1 MAVERSRCY
10 KVSEITKCIK
20 DYLEGEFYS
29 IRIEGE
35 VSGFKPSS
43 SGHFYFTLKD
53 TSAAIS
59 AVLFSRSAKNAGY
72 LPKDGDLVVVTGY
85 LTVYAKSGNYQVV
98 CSYIEKAGQGDI
110 FAELEKRKQR
120 LAAEGL
126 FDEARKRPI
135 PAFPRRIGVVT
146 SPNGAAIRDI
156 LRVLK
161 RRNNTIDLVILPA
174 PVQGDEAAPIIASQI
189 RRANMFK
196 MCDVLLVSRGGG
208 APEDLLPFSDEEVVR
223 AVAAS
228 DIPTISA
235 VGHEIDVV
243 LSDFAADLRAPTPSA
258 AAEVVSRE
266 SENVIGRILE
276 CSQSIKNEMLARLDR
291 VSLVMKNCSKDNLKR
306 SMEGFL
312 DDLHQRLDD
321 EKDDLIRG
329 TRDIL
334 KETRHSLELASG
346 SLKASSP
353 ETILKRGYAAV
364 YNRSSDQYA
373 GSAAS
378 IKAGDR
384 LKITFWDGTAAAVAE
399 KQGEEV

>member
-29 IRIEGE
+29 IQIEGE

-53 TSAAIS
+53 TGAAIS
-59 AVLFSRSAKNAGY
+59 AVLFARSAKNAGY
-72 LPKDGDLVVVTGY
+72 LPKDGDLVIVTGY
-85 LTVYAKSGNYQVV
+85 VTVYAKSGNYQIV

-120 LAAEGL
+120 LASEGL
-126 FDEARKRPI
+126 FDEANKKPI
-135 PAFPRRIGVVT
+135 PLYPKRIGVVT

-161 RRNNTIDLVILPA
+161 RRNNSIDLIILPA

-228 DIPTISA
+228 QIPTISA

-243 LSDFAADLRAPTPSA
+243 LTDFAADLRAPTPSA

-266 SENVIGRILE
+266 ADNVLGRIQDF
-276 CSQSIKNEMLARLDR
+276 SQSIRKEMLDRLDR
-291 VSLVMKNCSKDNLKR
+291 ARLVLDNCSKDNLKR
-306 SMEGFL
+306 SMEGYL
-312 DDLHQRLDD
+312 DDLHQNLDD
-321 EKDDLIRG
+321 QHEDLVRSAQ
-329 TRDIL
+329 DIL
-334 KETRHSLELASG
+334 KDNRHRLELVLEG
-346 SLKASSP
+346 LKASSP
-353 ETILKRGYAAV
+353 ESILKRGYAAV
-364 YNRSSDQYA
+364 YNISAESYA

-384 LKITFWDGTAAAVAE
+384 LDITFYDGKAAAVAE
-399 KQGEEV
+399 KQGE

>member
-29 IRIEGE
+29 IQIEGE

-53 TSAAIS
+53 TGAAIS
-59 AVLFSRSAKNAGY
+59 AVLFARSAKNAGY
-72 LPKDGDLVVVTGY
+72 LPKDGDLVIVTGY
-85 LTVYAKSGNYQVV
+85 VTVYAKSGNYQIV

-120 LAAEGL
+120 LASEGL
-126 FDEARKRPI
+126 FDEANKKPI
-135 PAFPRRIGVVT
+135 PLYPKRIGVVT

-161 RRNNTIDLVILPA
+161 RRNNSIDLIILPA

-228 DIPTISA
+228 QIPTISA

-243 LSDFAADLRAPTPSA
+243 LTDFAADLRAPTPSA

-266 SENVIGRILE
+266 ADNVLGRILD
-276 CSQSIKNEMLARLDR
+276 CSQSIRKEMLDRLDR
-291 VSLVMKNCSKDNLKR
+291 ARLVLDNCSKDNLK
-306 SMEGFL
+306 
-312 DDLHQRLDD
+312 
-321 EKDDLIRG
+321 
-329 TRDIL
+329 
-334 KETRHSLELASG
+334 
-346 SLKASSP
+346 
-353 ETILKRGYAAV
+353 
-364 YNRSSDQYA
+364 
-373 GSAAS
+373 
-378 IKAGDR
+378 
-384 LKITFWDGTAAAVAE
+384 
-399 KQGEEV
+399 

>member
-29 IRIEGE
+29 IQIEGE

-53 TSAAIS
+53 STAAIS
-59 AVLFSRSAKNAGY
+59 AVLFARSAKNAGY
-72 LPKDGDLVVVTGY
+72 LPKDGDLVVVTGNV
-85 LTVYAKSGNYQVV
+85 TVYAKSGNYQIV
-98 CSYIEKAGQGDI
+98 CSYIEKAGLGDI

-126 FDEARKRPI
+126 FDEAKKRPI
-135 PAFPRRIGVVT
+135 PQYPKRIGVVT

-161 RRNNTIDLVILPA
+161 RRNNTIDLIILPA
-174 PVQGDEAAPIIASQI
+174 PVQGDEAAPIIAAQI

-196 MCDVLLVSRGGG
+196 LCDVLLVSRGGG

-223 AVAAS
+223 AVAVSA
-228 DIPTISA
+228 IPTISA
-235 VGHEIDVV
+235 VGHEIDMV
-243 LSDFAADLRAPTPSA
+243 LTDFAADLRAPTPSA
-258 AAEVVSRE
+258 AAEMVSRE
-266 SENVIGRILE
+266 AENVIGRIQE
-276 CSQSIKNEMLARLDR
+276 CSQSIKDEMLDRLDR
-291 VSLVMKNCSKDNLKR
+291 ARLVMENCSKENLR
-306 SMEGFL
+306 HSMESLL
-312 DDLHQRLDD
+312 DDMHQSLDD
-321 EKDDLIRG
+321 EHEELLRSIK
-329 TRDIL
+329 DIL
-334 KETRHSLELASG
+334 KENRHRLQLMAEG
-346 SLKASSP
+346 LKASSP
-353 ETILKRGYAAV
+353 ESILKRGYAAV
-364 YNRSSDQYA
+364 YNKSTDQYA

-384 LKITFWDGTAAAVAE
+384 LNITFWDGTAAAVAE

>member
-1 MAVERSRCY
+1 MAAESTRCY
-10 KVSEITKCIK
+10 KVSEITRCIK
-20 DYLEGEFYS
+20 DCLEEEFYS
-29 IRIEGE
+29 VKIEGE

-53 TSAAIS
+53 QTAAIS
-59 AVLFSRSAKNAGY
+59 AVLFSRSVKNVGY
-72 LPKDGDLVVVTGY
+72 MPKDGDLVVVTGSV
-85 LTVYAKSGNYQVV
+85 TVYAKSGNYQIV

-110 FAELEKRKQR
+110 FAELERRKQR

-126 FDEARKRPI
+126 FDEAKKRPI
-135 PAFPRRIGVVT
+135 PPYPKRIGVVT
-146 SPNGAAIRDI
+146 SPSGAAIRDI

-161 RRNNTIDLVILPA
+161 RRNNSIDLVILPA
-174 PVQGDEAAPIIASQI
+174 PVQGDEAAPIIAAQV
-189 RRANMFK
+189 RRANMFN

-228 DIPTISA
+228 QIPTISA

-243 LSDFAADLRAPTPSA
+243 LTDFAADLRAPTPSA

-266 SENVIGRILE
+266 AENVIGRIQD
-276 CSQSIKNEMLARLDR
+276 CSRSIREEMLDRLDR
-291 VSLVMKNCSKDNLKR
+291 ARLVLDNCSKDNLNR

-321 EKDDLIRG
+321 EHEDLCRYVQ
-329 TRDIL
+329 DIL
-334 KETRHSLELASG
+334 KENRHHLELVSEG
-346 SLKASSP
+346 LKASSP
-353 ETILKRGYAAV
+353 EAILKRGYAAV
-364 YNRSSDQYA
+364 YNRSANQYA

-384 LKITFWDGTAAAVAE
+384 LNITFWDGTAAAVAE
-399 KQGEEV
+399 KQGE

>member
-1 MAVERSRCY
+1 MAEVHSRCY

-20 DYLEGEFYS
+20 DYLEGEYYS
-29 IRIEGE
+29 IQIEGE

-43 SGHFYFTLKD
+43 SGHYYFTLKD
-53 TSAAIS
+53 SSAAIS
-59 AVLFSRSAKNAGY
+59 AVLFSRSVKNAGY
-72 LPKDGDLVVVTGY
+72 LPKDGDLVVVTGSV
-85 LTVYAKSGNYQVV
+85 TVYAKSGNYQIV

-126 FDEARKRPI
+126 FDEERKRPI
-135 PAFPRRIGVVT
+135 PPYPKRIGVVT
-146 SPNGAAIRDI
+146 SPSGAAIRDI

-174 PVQGDEAAPIIASQI
+174 PVQGDEAAPIIAAQI

-196 MCDVLLVSRGGG
+196 LCDVLLVSRGGG

-228 DIPTISA
+228 EIPTISA

-243 LSDFAADLRAPTPSA
+243 LTDFAADLRAPTPSA

-266 SENVIGRILE
+266 AENVIDRIQE
-276 CSQSIKNEMLARLDR
+276 CSQSIKDEMLDRLDR
-291 VSLVMKNCSKDNLKR
+291 ARLVMENCSKENLKR
-306 SMEGFL
+306 SMEGLL
-312 DDLHQRLDD
+312 DDMHQNLDD
-321 EKDDLIRG
+321 QHEDLVRSVQ
-329 TRDIL
+329 DIL
-334 KETRHSLELASG
+334 KENRHRLELISG

-353 ETILKRGYAAV
+353 ESILKRGYAAV
-364 YNRSSDQYA
+364 YNKSSDQYA

-384 LKITFWDGTAAAVAE
+384 LNITFWDGTAAAVAE
-399 KQGEEV
+399 KQGEEK

>member
-29 IRIEGE
+29 IQIEGE

-53 TSAAIS
+53 TGAAIS
-59 AVLFSRSAKNAGY
+59 AVLFARSAKNAGY
-72 LPKDGDLVVVTGY
+72 LPKDGDLVIVTGY
-85 LTVYAKSGNYQVV
+85 VTVYAKSGNYQIV

-120 LAAEGL
+120 LASEGL
-126 FDEARKRPI
+126 FDEANKKPI
-135 PAFPRRIGVVT
+135 PLYPKRIGVVT

-161 RRNNTIDLVILPA
+161 RRNNSIDLIILPA

-228 DIPTISA
+228 QIPTISA

-243 LSDFAADLRAPTPSA
+243 LTDFAADLRAPTPSA

-266 SENVIGRILE
+266 ADNVLGRIQDF
-276 CSQSIKNEMLARLDR
+276 SQSIRKEMLDRLDR
-291 VSLVMKNCSKDNLKR
+291 ARLVLDNCSKDNLKR
-306 SMEGFL
+306 SMEGYL
-312 DDLHQRLDD
+312 DDLHQNLDD
-321 EKDDLIRG
+321 QHEDLVRSAQ
-329 TRDIL
+329 DIL
-334 KETRHSLELASG
+334 KDNRHRLELVLEG
-346 SLKASSP
+346 LRASSP
-353 ETILKRGYAAV
+353 ESILKRGYAAV
-364 YNRSSDQYA
+364 YNISAESYA

-384 LKITFWDGTAAAVAE
+384 LDITFYDGKAAAVAE
-399 KQGEEV
+399 KQGE

>member
-29 IRIEGE
+29 IQIEGE

-53 TSAAIS
+53 TGAAIS
-59 AVLFSRSAKNAGY
+59 AVLFARSAKNAGY
-72 LPKDGDLVVVTGY
+72 LPKDGDLVIVTGY
-85 LTVYAKSGNYQVV
+85 VTVYAKSGNYQIV

-120 LAAEGL
+120 LASEGL
-126 FDEARKRPI
+126 FDEANKKPI
-135 PAFPRRIGVVT
+135 PLYPKRIGVVT

-161 RRNNTIDLVILPA
+161 RRNNSIDLIILPA

-228 DIPTISA
+228 QIPTISA

-243 LSDFAADLRAPTPSA
+243 LTDFAADLRAPTPSA

-266 SENVIGRILE
+266 ADNVLGRIQDF
-276 CSQSIKNEMLARLDR
+276 SQSIRKEMLDRLDR
-291 VSLVMKNCSKDNLKR
+291 ARLVLDNCSKDNLKR
-306 SMEGFL
+306 SMEGYL
-312 DDLHQRLDD
+312 DDLHQNLDD
-321 EKDDLIRG
+321 QHEDLVRSAQ
-329 TRDIL
+329 DIL
-334 KETRHSLELASG
+334 KDNRHRLELVLEG
-346 SLKASSP
+346 LRASSP
-353 ETILKRGYAAV
+353 ESILKRGYAAV
-364 YNRSSDQYA
+364 YNISAESYA

-384 LKITFWDGTAAAVAE
+384 LDITFWDGKAAAVAE
-399 KQGEEV
+399 KQGE

>member
-29 IRIEGE
+29 IQIEGE

-53 TSAAIS
+53 TGAAIS
-59 AVLFSRSAKNAGY
+59 AVLFARSAKNAGY
-72 LPKDGDLVVVTGY
+72 LPKDGDLVIVTGY
-85 LTVYAKSGNYQVV
+85 VTVYAKSGNYQIV

-120 LAAEGL
+120 LASEGL
-126 FDEARKRPI
+126 FDEANKKPI
-135 PAFPRRIGVVT
+135 PLYPKRIGVVT

-161 RRNNTIDLVILPA
+161 RRNNSIDLIILPA

-228 DIPTISA
+228 QIPTISA

-243 LSDFAADLRAPTPSA
+243 LTDFAADLRAPTPSA

-266 SENVIGRILE
+266 ADNVLGRIQDF
-276 CSQSIKNEMLARLDR
+276 SQSIRKEMLDRLDR
-291 VSLVMKNCSKDNLKR
+291 VRLVLDNCSKDNLKR
-306 SMEGFL
+306 SMEGYL
-312 DDLHQRLDD
+312 DDLHQNLDD
-321 EKDDLIRG
+321 QHEDLVRSAQ
-329 TRDIL
+329 DIL
-334 KETRHSLELASG
+334 KDNRHRLELVLEG
-346 SLKASSP
+346 LRASSP
-353 ETILKRGYAAV
+353 ESILKRGYAAV
-364 YNRSSDQYA
+364 YNISAESYA

-384 LKITFWDGTAAAVAE
+384 LDITFYDGKAAAVAE
-399 KQGEEV
+399 KQGE

>member
-29 IRIEGE
+29 IQIEGE

-53 TSAAIS
+53 TGAAIS
-59 AVLFSRSAKNAGY
+59 AVLFARSAKNAGY
-72 LPKDGDLVVVTGY
+72 LPKDGDLVIVTGY
-85 LTVYAKSGNYQVV
+85 VTVYAKSGNYQIV

-120 LAAEGL
+120 LASEGL
-126 FDEARKRPI
+126 FDEANKKPI
-135 PAFPRRIGVVT
+135 PLYPKRIGVVT

-161 RRNNTIDLVILPA
+161 RRNNSIDLIILPA

-228 DIPTISA
+228 QIPTISA

-243 LSDFAADLRAPTPSA
+243 LTDFAADLRAPTPSA

-266 SENVIGRILE
+266 ADNVLGRILD
-276 CSQSIKNEMLARLDR
+276 CSQSIRKEMLDRLDR
-291 VSLVMKNCSKDNLKR
+291 ARLVLDNCSKDNLKR
-306 SMEGFL
+306 SMEGYL
-312 DDLHQRLDD
+312 DDLHQNLDD
-321 EKDDLIRG
+321 QHEDLVRSAQ
-329 TRDIL
+329 DIL
-334 KETRHSLELASG
+334 KDNRHRLELVLEG
-346 SLKASSP
+346 LKASSP
-353 ETILKRGYAAV
+353 ESILKRGYAAV
-364 YNRSSDQYA
+364 YNISAESYA

-384 LKITFWDGTAAAVAE
+384 LDITFYDGKAAAVAE
-399 KQGEEV
+399 KQGE

>member
-29 IRIEGE
+29 IQIEGE

-53 TSAAIS
+53 TGAAIS

-85 LTVYAKSGNYQVV
+85 LTVYAKSGNYQIV

-135 PAFPRRIGVVT
+135 PAFPKRIGVVT

-174 PVQGDEAAPIIASQI
+174 PVQGDEAAPIIAAQI

-228 DIPTISA
+228 EIPTISA

-266 SENVIGRILE
+266 SENVIERIRE
-276 CSQSIKNEMLARLDR
+276 CSQSIKNEILDR
-291 VSLVMKNCSKDNLKR
+291 HDRAGLVMKNCSKDNLMR

-312 DDLHQRLDD
+312 DDLHQSLDD
-321 EKDDLIRG
+321 EKEDLMRSLQ
-329 TRDIL
+329 DIL
-334 KETRHSLELASG
+334 KENRYRLELASE

-364 YNRSSDQYA
+364 YNRSTDQYA

-384 LKITFWDGTAAAVAE
+384 LKITFWDGTASAVAE

>member
-1 MAVERSRCY
+1 MAVSRSRCY

-29 IRIEGE
+29 IQIEGE

-43 SGHFYFTLKD
+43 SGHYYFTLKD
-53 TSAAIS
+53 STAAIS
-59 AVLFSRSAKNAGY
+59 AVLFARSAKNAGY
-72 LPKDGDLVVVTGY
+72 LPKDGDLVVVTGNV
-85 LTVYAKSGNYQVV
+85 TVYAKSGNYQIV

-126 FDEARKRPI
+126 FDQDRKKPI
-135 PAFPRRIGVVT
+135 PSYPKRVGVVT
-146 SPNGAAIRDI
+146 SPSGAAIRDI

-161 RRNNTIDLVILPA
+161 RRNNTIDLIILPA
-174 PVQGDEAAPIIASQI
+174 PVQGDDAAPVIASQI
-189 RRANMFK
+189 RRANMFRL
-196 MCDVLLVSRGGG
+196 CDVLLVSRGGG

-228 DIPTISA
+228 EIPTISA

-258 AAEVVSRE
+258 AAEMVSRE
-266 SENVIGRILE
+266 AENVIGRIQE
-276 CSQSIKNEMLARLDR
+276 CRNSIQNAMLDKLDRARL
-291 VSLVMKNCSKDNLKR
+291 VMENCSKENLKR
-306 SMEGFL
+306 NMEGLL
-312 DDLHQRLDD
+312 DDMHQSLDD
-321 EKDDLIRG
+321 EQEKLCR
-329 TRDIL
+329 TVRDIL
-334 KETRHSLELASG
+334 KENRHRLELLSG

-353 ETILKRGYAAV
+353 ESILKRGYAAV
-364 YNRSSDQYA
+364 YNRSRDKYA

-378 IKAGDR
+378 VSAGDQID
-384 LKITFWDGTAAAVAE
+384 ITFWDGTVGAVAG
-399 KQGEEV
+399 KKGE

>member
-1 MAVERSRCY
+1 MAEVRSRCY

-20 DYLEGEFYS
+20 DYLEGEYYS
-29 IRIEGE
+29 IQIEGE

-43 SGHFYFTLKD
+43 SGHYYFTLKD
-53 TSAAIS
+53 SSAAIS
-59 AVLFSRSAKNAGY
+59 AVLFSRSVKNAGY
-72 LPKDGDLVVVTGY
+72 LPKDGDLVVVTGSV
-85 LTVYAKSGNYQVV
+85 TVYAKSGNYQIV

-126 FDEARKRPI
+126 FDEERKRPI
-135 PAFPRRIGVVT
+135 PPYPKRIGVVT
-146 SPNGAAIRDI
+146 SPSGAAIRDI

-174 PVQGDEAAPIIASQI
+174 PVQGDEAAPIIAAQI

-196 MCDVLLVSRGGG
+196 LCDVLLVSRGGG

-228 DIPTISA
+228 EIPTISA

-243 LSDFAADLRAPTPSA
+243 LTDFAADLRAPTPSA

-266 SENVIGRILE
+266 AENVIDRIQE
-276 CSQSIKNEMLARLDR
+276 CSQSIKDEMLDRLDR
-291 VSLVMKNCSKDNLKR
+291 ARLVMENCSKENLKR
-306 SMEGFL
+306 SMENLL
-312 DDLHQRLDD
+312 DDMHQSLDD
-321 EKDDLIRG
+321 QHEDLVRSVQ
-329 TRDIL
+329 DIL
-334 KETRHSLELASG
+334 KENRHRLELISG
-346 SLKASSP
+346 SLRASSP
-353 ETILKRGYAAV
+353 ESILKRGYAAV
-364 YNRSSDQYA
+364 YNKSADQYA

-384 LKITFWDGTAAAVAE
+384 LNITFWDGTAAAVAE
-399 KQGEEV
+399 KQGEEK

>member
-29 IRIEGE
+29 IQIEGE

-53 TSAAIS
+53 TGAAIS
-59 AVLFSRSAKNAGY
+59 AVLFARSAKNAGY
-72 LPKDGDLVVVTGY
+72 LPKDGDLVIVTGY
-85 LTVYAKSGNYQVV
+85 VTVYAKSGNYQIV

-120 LAAEGL
+120 LASEGL
-126 FDEARKRPI
+126 FDEANKKPI
-135 PAFPRRIGVVT
+135 PLYPKRIGVVT

-161 RRNNTIDLVILPA
+161 RRNNSIDLIILPA

-228 DIPTISA
+228 QIPTISA

-243 LSDFAADLRAPTPSA
+243 LTDFAADLRAPTPSA

-266 SENVIGRILE
+266 ADNVLGRILD
-276 CSQSIKNEMLARLDR
+276 CSQSIRKEMLDRLDR
-291 VSLVMKNCSKDNLKR
+291 ARLVLDNCSKDNLKR
-306 SMEGFL
+306 SMEGYL
-312 DDLHQRLDD
+312 DDLHQNLDD
-321 EKDDLIRG
+321 QHEDLVRSAQ
-329 TRDIL
+329 DIL
-334 KETRHSLELASG
+334 KDNRHRLELVLEG
-346 SLKASSP
+346 LRASSP
-353 ETILKRGYAAV
+353 ESILKRGYAAV
-364 YNRSSDQYA
+364 YNISAESYA

-384 LKITFWDGTAAAVAE
+384 LDITFYDGKAAAVAE
-399 KQGEEV
+399 KQGE

>member
-1 MAVERSRCY
+1 MAEERSRCY

-29 IRIEGE
+29 IQIEGE

-43 SGHFYFTLKD
+43 SGHYYFTLKD
-53 TSAAIS
+53 QNAAIS
-59 AVLFSRSAKNAGY
+59 AVLFSRSVKNAGY
-72 LPKDGDLVVVTGY
+72 LPKDGDLVVVTGSV
-85 LTVYAKSGNYQVV
+85 TVYAKSGNYQIV

-110 FAELEKRKQR
+110 FAELEKRKRR

-126 FDEARKRPI
+126 FDEERKRPI
-135 PAFPRRIGVVT
+135 PLYPKRIGVVT
-146 SPNGAAIRDI
+146 SPSGAAIRDI

-174 PVQGDEAAPIIASQI
+174 PVQGDEAAPIIAAQI

-228 DIPTISA
+228 EIPTISA

-243 LSDFAADLRAPTPSA
+243 LTDFAADLRAPTPSA
-258 AAEVVSRE
+258 AAEVVSKE
-266 SENVIGRILE
+266 AENVIDRIHE
-276 CSQSIKNEMLARLDR
+276 CSQSIKEEMLDRLDR
-291 VSLVMKNCSKDNLKR
+291 ARLVMENCSRENLKR
-306 SMEGFL
+306 SMEGLL
-312 DDLHQRLDD
+312 DDMHQSLDD
-321 EKDDLIRG
+321 QHEDLVRSVQ
-329 TRDIL
+329 DIL
-334 KETRHSLELASG
+334 KDNRHRLELLSG
-346 SLKASSP
+346 SLRASSP
-353 ETILKRGYAAV
+353 ESILKRGYAAV
-364 YNRSSDQYA
+364 YNKSADRYA

-384 LKITFWDGTAAAVAE
+384 LNITFWDGTAAAVAE
-399 KQGEEV
+399 KQGEEK

>member
-1 MAVERSRCY
+1 MAEELSRCY

-29 IRIEGE
+29 IKIEGE

-53 TSAAIS
+53 STAAIS
-59 AVLFSRSAKNAGY
+59 AVLFARSVKNAGY
-72 LPKDGDLVVVTGY
+72 LPKDGDLVVVTGSV
-85 LTVYAKSGNYQVV
+85 TVYAKSGNYQIV

-126 FDEARKRPI
+126 FDEANKQPI
-135 PAFPRRIGVVT
+135 PPYPKRIGVVT
-146 SPNGAAIRDI
+146 SPSGAAIRDI

-161 RRNNTIDLVILPA
+161 RRNNSIDLIILPA
-174 PVQGDEAAPIIASQI
+174 PVQGDEAAPIIAAQI

-223 AVAAS
+223 AVATS
-228 DIPTISA
+228 QIPTISA

-243 LSDFAADLRAPTPSA
+243 LTDFAADLRAPTPSA
-258 AAEVVSRE
+258 AAEVVSQE
-266 SENVIGRILE
+266 ADNVIGRIQE
-276 CSQSIKNEMLARLDR
+276 CSRSIRKEMLDRLDR
-291 VSLVMKNCSKDNLKR
+291 ARLVLDNCSKDNLKR

-321 EKDDLIRG
+321 EHEDLCR
-329 TRDIL
+329 TVQDIL
-334 KETRHSLELASG
+334 KENRHHLELVSEG
-346 SLKASSP
+346 LRASSP
-353 ETILKRGYAAV
+353 VSILKRGYAAV
-364 YNRSSDQYA
+364 YNRSADQYA

-384 LKITFWDGTAAAVAE
+384 LNITFWDGTAAAVAE
-399 KQGEEV
+399 KQGE

>member
-29 IRIEGE
+29 IQIEGE

-53 TSAAIS
+53 TGAAIS
-59 AVLFSRSAKNAGY
+59 AVLFARSAKNAGY
-72 LPKDGDLVVVTGY
+72 LPKDGDLVIVTGY
-85 LTVYAKSGNYQVV
+85 VTVYAKSGNYQIV

-120 LAAEGL
+120 LASEGL
-126 FDEARKRPI
+126 FDEANKKPI
-135 PAFPRRIGVVT
+135 PLYPKRIGVVT

-161 RRNNTIDLVILPA
+161 RRNNSIDLIILPA

-228 DIPTISA
+228 QIPTISA

-243 LSDFAADLRAPTPSA
+243 LTDFAADLRAPTPSA

-266 SENVIGRILE
+266 ADNVLGRIQDF
-276 CSQSIKNEMLARLDR
+276 SQSIQKEMLDRLDR
-291 VSLVMKNCSKDNLKR
+291 ARLVLDNCSKDNLKR
-306 SMEGFL
+306 SMEGYL
-312 DDLHQRLDD
+312 DDLHQNLDD
-321 EKDDLIRG
+321 QHEDLVRSAQ
-329 TRDIL
+329 DIL
-334 KETRHSLELASG
+334 KDNRHRLELVLEG
-346 SLKASSP
+346 LRASSP
-353 ETILKRGYAAV
+353 ESILKRGYAAV
-364 YNRSSDQYA
+364 YNISAESYA

-384 LKITFWDGTAAAVAE
+384 LDITFYDGKAAAVAE
-399 KQGEEV
+399 KQGE

>member
-29 IRIEGE
+29 IQIEGE

-53 TSAAIS
+53 STAAIS
-59 AVLFSRSAKNAGY
+59 AVLFARSAKNAGY
-72 LPKDGDLVVVTGY
+72 LPKDGDLVVVTGNV
-85 LTVYAKSGNYQVV
+85 TVYAKSGNYQIV
-98 CSYIEKAGQGDI
+98 CSYIEKAGLGDI

-126 FDEARKRPI
+126 FDEAKKRPI
-135 PAFPRRIGVVT
+135 PQYPKRIGVVT

-161 RRNNTIDLVILPA
+161 RRNNTIDLIILPA
-174 PVQGDEAAPIIASQI
+174 PVQGDEAAPIIAAQI

-196 MCDVLLVSRGGG
+196 LCDVLLVSRGGG

-235 VGHEIDVV
+235 VGHEIDMV
-243 LSDFAADLRAPTPSA
+243 LTDFAADLRAPTPSA
-258 AAEVVSRE
+258 AAEMVSRE
-266 SENVIGRILE
+266 AENVIGRIQE
-276 CSQSIKNEMLARLDR
+276 CSQSIKDEMLDRLDR
-291 VSLVMKNCSKDNLKR
+291 ARLVMENCSKENLR
-306 SMEGFL
+306 HSMESLL
-312 DDLHQRLDD
+312 DDM
-321 EKDDLIRG
+321 
-329 TRDIL
+329 
-334 KETRHSLELASG
+334 
-346 SLKASSP
+346 
-353 ETILKRGYAAV
+353 
-364 YNRSSDQYA
+364 
-373 GSAAS
+373 
-378 IKAGDR
+378 
-384 LKITFWDGTAAAVAE
+384 
-399 KQGEEV
+399 

>member
-29 IRIEGE
+29 IQIEGE

-53 TSAAIS
+53 TGAAIS
-59 AVLFSRSAKNAGY
+59 AVLFARSAKNAGY
-72 LPKDGDLVVVTGY
+72 LPKDGDLVIVTGY
-85 LTVYAKSGNYQVV
+85 VTVYAKSGNYQIV

-120 LAAEGL
+120 LASEGL
-126 FDEARKRPI
+126 FDEANKKPI
-135 PAFPRRIGVVT
+135 PLYPKRIGVVT

-161 RRNNTIDLVILPA
+161 RRNNSIDLIILPA

-228 DIPTISA
+228 KIPTISA

-243 LSDFAADLRAPTPSA
+243 LTDFAADLRAPTPSA

-266 SENVIGRILE
+266 ADNVLGRIQDF
-276 CSQSIKNEMLARLDR
+276 SQSIRKEMLDRLDR
-291 VSLVMKNCSKDNLKR
+291 ARLVLDNCSKDNLKR
-306 SMEGFL
+306 SMEGYL
-312 DDLHQRLDD
+312 DDLHQNLDD
-321 EKDDLIRG
+321 QHEDLVRSAQ
-329 TRDIL
+329 DIL
-334 KETRHSLELASG
+334 KDNRHRLELVLEG
-346 SLKASSP
+346 LRASSP
-353 ETILKRGYAAV
+353 ESILKRGYAAV
-364 YNRSSDQYA
+364 YNISAESYA

-384 LKITFWDGTAAAVAE
+384 LDITFYDGKAAAVAE
-399 KQGEEV
+399 KQGE